1 MLTGHATPVATA
13 AYAAAHPDIDYRPLD
28 ETGLLISPAGFGSY
42 RVDIHSHV
50 FHKAL
55 ALALEQGI
63 NLVDTSANY
72 ADGSSEELI
81 GTVLRRLHDQGTVRR
96 EAVVIV
102 SKGGYIQGENYQVSQ
117 QRQAAGRGWPDLVRY
132 GQGLEHSIHPDFLED
147 QLTRSLRRL
156 QMATVDV
163 YLLHN
168 PEYYLSWAKREGR
181 GLRAAREEYARRL
194 RLAFAYLEEEVRRG
208 RVRWYG
214 VSSNTFPTPAPD
226 PTHTSLA
233 ELWEIAGELGSHHH
247 FRVVQMPANLLET
260 GAMVERNQPGGE
272 SVLAFARA
280 RGLAVLANRPL
291 NAFHEGRLQRLADVA
306 VEAEPD
312 PEAAEEAVSRLQ
324 RRELRFREEIM
335 PLLPAPPS
343 MAEQLLALFTVG
355 QMLAESWRRFESYQ
369 QWLEVQTQLLVPRA
383 QSGID
388 YLSRQE
394 TLPPE
399 AGRWLQKYVR
409 ALNEALQAIGYLYQ
423 EQAARR
429 AEAVRE
435 RVAAQ
440 DAEWAQATSLSQM
453 AVRALR
459 STAGITT
466 VLVGMRHHSYVEDV
480 LAELRRPVTVAEREE
495 AWRAVAG

>member
-1 MLTGHATPVATA
+1 
-13 AYAAAHPDIDYRPLD
+13 
-28 ETGLLISPAGFGSY
+28 
-42 RVDIHSHV
+42 
-50 FHKAL
+50 
-55 ALALEQGI
+55 
-63 NLVDTSANY
+63 
-72 ADGSSEELI
+72 
-81 GTVLRRLHDQGTVRR
+81 
-96 EAVVIV
+96 
-102 SKGGYIQGENYQVSQ
+102 
-117 QRQAAGRGWPDLVRY
+117 
-132 GQGLEHSIHPDFLED
+132 
-147 QLTRSLRRL
+147 
-156 QMATVDV
+156 
-163 YLLHN
+163 
-168 PEYYLSWAKREGR
+168 
-181 GLRAAREEYARRL
+181 
-194 RLAFAYLEEEVRRG
+194 
-208 RVRWYG
+208 
-214 VSSNTFPTPAPD
+214 
-226 PTHTSLA
+226 
-233 ELWEIAGELGSHHH
+233 
-247 FRVVQMPANLLET
+247 
-260 GAMVERNQPGGE
+260 
-272 SVLAFARA
+272 VLAFARA
-280 RGLAVLANRPL
+280 HGLAVLANRPL

-312 PEAAEEAVSRLQ
+312 PEAAEEAVARLQ

-440 DAEWAQATSLSQM
+440 DGEWAQAPSLSQM

-459 STAGITT
+459 STGGITS

-495 AWRAVAG
+495 VWRAVAG